1 MRKEVEGKGLTE
13 EQIWAEIGEARK
25 SDPELFY
32 FLNNFMLNLPGM
44 LHRNLYEE
52 VGIMD
57 MQIGKYLQGDETS
70 HSALYLS
77 KTYREFFSDYDKAM
91 ADSGVDYDTLIPLIK
106 EHRIAHSEVNAIIL
120 PGYVNMRMKGYSH
133 YPDLTV

>member
-1 MRKEVEGKGLTE
+1 MGKEIEGIGLTE
-13 EQIWAEIGEARK
+13 EQIWAEIEEARK

-32 FLNNFMLNLPGM
+32 YLNNFMLNLPGM
-44 LHRNLYEE
+44 LHRDLYEE

-57 MQIGKYLQGDETS
+57 TQIGRYLQGHETS

-77 KTYREFFSDYDKAM
+77 KTYREYFSDYDKAM
-91 ADSGVDYDTLIPLIK
+91 ADSGVDYDDLLPLIK
-106 EHRIAHSEVNAIIL
+106 ERQIAHSEVNAIIL
-120 PGYVNMRMKGYSH
+120 PGYVKMRMQGYSH